1 MSLVRDSCNKTSV
14 SIKKR
19 LFYILISLSLLFL
32 LCNNIVGLK
41 RFHQLTNDVMEE
53 LGKASSITEREKRT
67 TIGLRNKVENEME
80 NQQLHDLYMQRVFQQ
95 KEEEL
100 ARYRAQYESLLQV
113 QAEQRLHMELL
124 EDA

>member
-1 MSLVRDSCNKTSV
+1 MTLVIRQV
-14 SIKKR
+14 FQFKKR